1 MQNYNDLTMRIG
13 DDIVQRISDLRSL
26 ANAFILHC
34 LEEEGIVGLVPS
46 HGAVLAT
53 LYREGPLPMKEI
65 CRHIRRDKSTLTV
78 LVRKLEDLGYVE
90 REPDEKDSR
99 ITRVHLTEKGLAS
112 RYALERV
119 SRRLRERVWGDASE
133 EEKET
138 VCRALDRMIG
148 RMDTGG
154 KL

>member
-1 MQNYNDLTMRIG
+1 
-13 DDIVQRISDLRSL
+13 
-26 ANAFILHC
+26 
-34 LEEEGIVGLVPS
+34 
-46 HGAVLAT
+46 
-53 LYREGPLPMKEI
+53 MKEI